1 MFKQI
6 SSTEVKIRSPTIRYP
21 IHPFFRLAYWTRP
34 LLRRRRGRWW
44 KSPSFPAATWW
55 TVSGTAAPSM
65 ACQTGFGNSTR
76 FEWHKLP
83 YCAVLQ
89 ICIQLNPD
97 LAKNLNPDPSY
108 FLTLSVSENN
118 RYKIKFIIIP
128 FNHQK
133 KSMERHNV
141 VKCKIILSFFK
152 PLDPVS
158 ANSIP
163 EWADLP
169 YCFKHWF

>member
-1 MFKQI
+1 MLKNC
-6 SSTEVKIRSPTIRYP
+6 ST
-21 IHPFFRLAYWTRP
+21 FFVCRI
-34 LLRRRRGRWW
+34 
-44 KSPSFPAATWW
+44 K
-55 TVSGTAAPSM
+55 
-65 ACQTGFGNSTR
+65 
-76 FEWHKLP
+76 
-83 YCAVLQ
+83 
-89 ICIQLNPD
+89 LNPD

-108 FLTLSVSENN
+108 FLTLSENN